1 MKTSIKNK
9 GNSTIEIEVEV
20 PAEDFKEYIE
30 KSIISFQTE
39 VEAEGFRKGRA
50 PENIVRQKV
59 GEENILN
66 NAAQLA
72 VSDAFSSVTK
82 EHNLETVGQPDVQIT
97 KLAEGNPLEF
107 VIKVSTVPEI
117 TLPDY
122 KSIAEKVEIK
132 EAKVTNE
139 DVEKALDWLK
149 KNKKGED
156 GKEPELTDEFAKTIG
171 NFENMEALK
180 KNITEG
186 LKQEKEVGEKQR
198 VRQEILEKIAK
209 ETKMDIPKELL
220 ENEKKNM
227 LENIKQ
233 GVVQT
238 LKMEFT
244 EYLSKIKKTEQ
255 ELLDSF
261 KDEAEKRVK
270 NYLLLREISKKEEV
284 TPTKEEMDQE
294 MQKVL
299 RQYQTPEE
307 AEKNIDMEQLK
318 EYTELVLKNEKTLEL
333 LESYIK

>member
-30 KSIISFQTE
+30 KSITSFQAE
-39 VEAEGFRKGRA
+39 VEAEGFRKGKA

-122 KSIAEKVEIK
+122 KSIAEKVERK
-132 EAKVTNE
+132 EVEVTNE

-156 GKEPELTDEFAKTIG
+156 GKESELTDEFAKTIG
-171 NFENMEALK
+171 NFESMEALK

-198 VRQEILEKIAK
+198 IRQEILEKIAK
-209 ETKMDIPKELL
+209 ETKMDISKELL

-244 EYLSKIKKTEQ
+244 EYLSKIKKSEQ